1 MDRMLYVAMSG
12 AKQAMEQQAS
22 VAHNMA
28 NASTPGFRAQINAFR
43 AVPVVGEEARTRAFV
58 AATTAGADFS
68 RGPLTETGRALDV
81 AVQGEGWL
89 VVQAADGSEAYTRV
103 GNLQVGADGQLLTMG
118 GLPVLGDAGPMAVP
132 PGAEAQVGADGLVTA
147 RGMGD
152 PLTGVGDV
160 GRLKLVNPPTTDLV
174 RGDDGLF
181 RMRDGLPPAEADPA
195 VRLVSGVIE
204 GSNVNP
210 VEAMVDMISN
220 ARRFELQMKSIQS
233 ANEGAQSANKLL
245 AYG

>member
-1 MDRMLYVAMSG
+1 
-12 AKQAMEQQAS
+12 
-22 VAHNMA
+22 
-28 NASTPGFRAQINAFR
+28 
-43 AVPVVGEEARTRAFV
+43 
-58 AATTAGADFS
+58 
-68 RGPLTETGRALDV
+68 
-81 AVQGEGWL
+81 
-89 VVQAADGSEAYTRV
+89 
-103 GNLQVGADGQLLTMG
+103 MG
-118 GLPVLGDAGPMAVP
+118 GLSVLGDAGPMAVP
-132 PGAEAQVGADGLVTA
+132 LGAEAQVGADGLVTA